1 MPQPLYWTELHFLA
15 EMSVSY
21 LPARMVRASKEANP
35 LDTEVLWETIQI
47 RAGRI

>member
-1 MPQPLYWTELHFLA
+1 MTQPLYWIELHVLA
-15 EMSVSY
+15 GMSVSY